1 MLHTIRKKMLEL
13 KKTSFAKGVAM
24 NIYLK
29 NIPHEEILAL
39 TSLVNAESGQV
50 VSKTLTQ
57 NSAVSITL
65 FAFAKG
71 EEISTHES
79 KGDAMVTVLEGTGK
93 LIIDGNEYIANEG
106 ETIIMPANKPHS
118 VHAIEDFKMMLVVV
132 FP

>member
-1 MLHTIRKKMLEL
+1 
-13 KKTSFAKGVAM
+13 M

-29 NIPHEEILAL
+29 NIPHEEVLPL

-50 VSKTLTQ
+50 VSKTLVQ
-57 NSAVSITL
+57 NPSVSITL

-79 KGDAMVTVLEGTGK
+79 KGDAMVTILEGTGK
-93 LIIDGNEYIANEG
+93 LIIDGNEYIAAAG

-118 VHAIEDFKMMLVVV
+118 VHADEAFKMMLVVV